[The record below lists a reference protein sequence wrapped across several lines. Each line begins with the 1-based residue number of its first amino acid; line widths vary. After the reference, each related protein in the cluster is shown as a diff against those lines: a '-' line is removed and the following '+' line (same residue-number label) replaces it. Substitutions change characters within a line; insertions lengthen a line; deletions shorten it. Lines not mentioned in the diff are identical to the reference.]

1 MTENRIRLLWTKR
14 PFDLLL
20 SGLGLLAS
28 APLWVIIALCIKLE
42 DGGPV
47 FYGQQRVGRGGT
59 RFRSLKFRS
68 MVSDSDE
75 RFGPLQAKARD
86 PRVTRIGRFLRA
98 TALDELPQ
106 LWNIFRGEM
115 SFVGPR
121 PLLPEEIE
129 VNGNGNAIPL
139 EDIPGFEARHQIRP
153 GLTGLAQVYA
163 LRHVPRRHKFK
174 FDLLYIKTR
183 TFWLDLKLIVIS
195 FWITFR
201 GRWEPQGKNAGARE
215 VSSGGPG
222 KADLITSGSYSP

>member
-1 MTENRIRLLWTKR
+1 MPWAKR
-14 PFDLLL
+14 PFDLLV
-20 SGLGLLAS
+20 SGLGLMAS
-28 APLWVIIALCIKLE
+28 APLWAIIALGVKLE

-47 FYGQQRVGRGGT
+47 FYGQQRVGRGGK

-75 RFGPLQAKARD
+75 RFGPLQAEVGD

-129 VNGNGNAIPL
+129 VNGEGRPIPL
-139 EDIPGFEARHQIRP
+139 EAIPGYEARHQVRP
-153 GLTGLAQVYA
+153 GLTGVAQVYA
-163 LRHVPRRHKFK
+163 PRHTPRRHKFR
-174 FDLLYIKTR
+174 FDLLYNKKQ
-183 TFWLDLKLIVIS
+183 TFWLDLNLIALS
-195 FWITFR
+195 FWISFR
-201 GRWEPQGKNAGARE
+201 GRWESRGK
-215 VSSGGPG
+215 
-222 KADLITSGSYSP
+222 KI